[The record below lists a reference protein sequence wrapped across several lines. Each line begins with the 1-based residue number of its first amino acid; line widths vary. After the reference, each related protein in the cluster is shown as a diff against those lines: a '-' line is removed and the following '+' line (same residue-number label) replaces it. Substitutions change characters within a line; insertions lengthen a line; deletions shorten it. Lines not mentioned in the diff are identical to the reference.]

1 MSAPLTPCCVS
12 TESGTV
18 AVAQYRSM
26 LGIRE
31 QSAPTDAPTPS
42 GLIAR
47 RWNEEARKGEDH
59 RRGSYLSAAPMA
71 KRHTA
76 DGQVFVIA
84 GHRDRRGRSG
94 RHGVPA
100 FVGSRDA
107 WRGRDGRRGP
117 EDLVSEDSP
126 ARQRAMR
133 RAAPRGTRGLSS
145 LAGARLPTCLLLR
158 RTATAG
164 DGRRRAMTTPRV
176 PQQGISLNDVKDA
189 VSVGRPRPGECCGQ
203 GIREGSQPR
212 LPLETAPPGT

>member
-1 MSAPLTPCCVS
+1 MSGGEFRCVSAAFILYCLS

-47 RWNEEARKGEDH
+47 RWNEEVREGEDH
-59 RRGSYLSAAPMA
+59 GRGSYLSAAPMA

-94 RHGVPA
+94 RHGIPR

-117 EDLVSEDSP
+117 EDLVSEDSL

-145 LAGARLPTCLLLR
+145 LAGGRLPTCLLLR

-164 DGRRRAMTTPRV
+164 DGR
-176 PQQGISLNDVKDA
+176 
-189 VSVGRPRPGECCGQ
+189 
-203 GIREGSQPR
+203 
-212 LPLETAPPGT
+212 